1 MGGFLLPDL
10 PMSRGLVGWR
20 RTSCLGID
28 CIARPCTAH
37 ISSSWCRALEPRDLR
52 APDSSPCYQLHQRS
66 QHIHAQLPLALEQQ
80 SLRISWSE
88 KWPKN
93 RRIKTGE
100 QVRIC
105 WIKPN
110 FGSKTIWV
118 FKTKP
123 KRNNEYASDSEPGE
137 KRQERE
143 ANLKVVDITST
154 YPNSLYLD
162 SDIIGT

>member
-1 MGGFLLPDL
+1 MPNYHWLLNNKVCAFH
-10 PMSRGLVGWR
+10 GLKNG
-20 RTSCLGID
+20 
-28 CIARPCTAH
+28 
-37 ISSSWCRALEPRDLR
+37 
-52 APDSSPCYQLHQRS
+52 Q
-66 QHIHAQLPLALEQQ
+66 
-80 SLRISWSE
+80 
-88 KWPKN
+88 KN